1 MPEKAENVKNIYAVI
16 AIVVTV
22 AWYGIE
28 RIAEVFVSFNKAS
41 AVVLAMLSVVALV
54 IVFFLIDSC
63 SDSFNG
69 MLASLV
75 AFKMMPPSI
84 SVLSKLSYDAS
95 FLYYLVQKAAVLLF
109 IYLFIKHYRKEKNA
123 KISPFAVFILAF
135 SVPFSLGI
143 SDNVSVYLM
152 RSFGENMLFSY
163 FSDFVFYAAAIFVV
177 WLIALKI
184 NYKALG
190 FITCYELVALSINF
204 LRKACYAVVLTLRH
218 EHVSLSIY
226 CWMVIFALGI
236 ILFAFT
242 YKQRKKSALIVGCL

>member
-1 MPEKAENVKNIYAVI
+1 
-16 AIVVTV
+16 
-22 AWYGIE
+22 
-28 RIAEVFVSFNKAS
+28 
-41 AVVLAMLSVVALV
+41 
-54 IVFFLIDSC
+54 
-63 SDSFNG
+63 

-84 SVLSKLSYDAS
+84 NILSKLSYDAS

-135 SVPFSLGI
+135 SVPFSLEI
-143 SDNVSVYLM
+143 SNNVSVYLM

-236 ILFAFT
+236 VLFAFT
-242 YKQRKKSALIVGCL
+242 YKQRKKSTLIV